1 MLKSMTVTA
10 SEYEC
15 PVFFKPAC
23 LSSGALSTA
32 LRSLSTTMTDTMT
45 TLAETHKSDR
55 EYREFVKMP
64 LSEVGSSTV
73 TDTWEVMKLQTAHYT
88 ANMRVRGGWTIV
100 KTQWTEDGWTT
111 SSNVLQNCN
120 ADGLAFETR
129 WFGEGKERLVKE
141 MREVCTST
149 GHFVG
154 PSLVAKASIL
164 DEDKEGKGKMFH
176 KRFLKTQMKSQQLA
190 QFFNEALERVPG
202 VDKRTPRIEFLS
214 CWVFMIKTKEGR
226 KGFLVEPM
234 LDVKKFAYQ
243 KFNDNAG
250 SLNIPQSGT
259 LSTIQEGS
267 EDEEGECEDGCEGIS
282 SWSDGFFSNIDI
294 PQAFSCFS
302 YMVSKRRLLVC
313 DLQGIFNSEMK
324 PPMFQL
330 TDPAIHSN
338 GTDLVQGSKAER
350 YGRTD
355 RRKEGIDDFF
365 KTHTCSDCVVC
376 CADDISNQ
384 VGMMQ
389 SGQFKR
395 RGGSLISLSQS

>member
-1 MLKSMTVTA
+1 MTVTA
-10 SEYEC
+10 SKYEC

-32 LRSLSTTMTDTMT
+32 LRSLTTTMTDTMT

-73 TDTWEVMKLQTAHYT
+73 TDTWEVVKLQTTHYT
-88 ANMRVRGGWTIV
+88 VNMRVRGGWTIV
-100 KTQWTEDGWTT
+100 NTQWTEDGWTT
-111 SSNVLQNCN
+111 SSISNVLQNCN
-120 ADGLAFETR
+120 ADRLAFETR

-154 PSLVAKASIL
+154 PPLVAKASIL
-164 DEDKEGKGKMFH
+164 DEDKEGEGKMFH

-190 QFFNEALERVPG
+190 QLFNEALERVPG
-202 VDKRTPRIEFLS
+202 VDKLSTPRIQFLS
-214 CWVFMIKTKEGR
+214 CWVFMIITKDGR

-234 LDVKKFAYQ
+234 LDIKKFPYQ

-250 SLNIPQSGT
+250 GLSTPQSGA

-267 EDEEGECEDGCEGIS
+267 EDEEEEREDECEAS
-282 SWSDGFFSNIDI
+282 SNRWSDVTFSNSDI

-302 YMVSKRRLLVC
+302 YKVSKRRLLVC
-313 DLQGIFNSEMK
+313 DLQGIFNTDMK
-324 PPMFQL
+324 PPLFQL

-338 GTDLVQGSKAER
+338 ETDPGQGSKAKR

-365 KTHTCSDCVVC
+365 KTHTCSELCHLLRKRHF
-376 CADDISNQ
+376 
-384 VGMMQ
+384 Q
-389 SGQFKR
+389 SSWNGPDA
-395 RGGSLISLSQS
+395 S